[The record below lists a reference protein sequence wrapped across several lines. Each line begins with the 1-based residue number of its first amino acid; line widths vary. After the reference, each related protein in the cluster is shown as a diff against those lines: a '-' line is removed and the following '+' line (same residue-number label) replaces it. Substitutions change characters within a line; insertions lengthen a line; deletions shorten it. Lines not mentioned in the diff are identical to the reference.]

1 MVMTRLPI
9 EKRTEQYAEQLAALM
24 PPGLALSTDDPSSDL
39 YEILRRM
46 AVRLD
51 EVDDFFWQILRE
63 SAPRS
68 AINLLSEWEQALAL
82 PDSCTIGTPTLDER
96 QRAAYAKYT
105 DRGGARIP
113 RYISIAN
120 ALGYNNVQTQRYA
133 MHTCESDCETPLYEQ
148 VDRFRWSLVLNEG
161 TRVVDSTC
169 EDDCET
175 PLQIW
180 GDAQIECVINRE
192 NPAIA
197 EVNFIYNG

>member
-1 MVMTRLPI
+1 MDVTRLRN
-9 EKRTEQYAEQLAALM
+9 ENRTEQYAMQLAALM
-24 PPGLALSTDDPSSDL
+24 PPGLALSTEDPSSDL

-46 AVRLD
+46 AARLD
-51 EVDDFFWQILRE
+51 DVDEFFWQILRE
-63 SAPRS
+63 SDPRHAVS
-68 AINLLSEWEQALAL
+68 LLDEWEQALAL

-113 RYISIAN
+113 RYIGIAN

-161 TRVVDSTC
+161 TRVVDSNC